1 MISRIVHWIF
11 VFVFSVISLI
21 MTLLGGYLAYL
32 GGSLYY
38 LGSGLAILATTVYMV
53 KGNSKAYKIF
63 GCLIAVTLVWALYE
77 SDLYWLSLLP
87 RIATWLGL
95 GLWFLCPWYLSSLK
109 SDSDEKQKIKRRWI
123 LIPSGL
129 SVIAFIF
136 TTVQGY
142 EHNGIGT
149 DRKAADSAQ
158 VTDWRQ
164 YGNNDGGTRF
174 AQLEQINTKTV
185 GNLKEVWR
193 YRTGVEQDFKMTPLQ
208 VDNYLYICGSANV
221 LMAINSDSGEEIWR
235 HDPKA
240 VPSGSNQ
247 YARTCRGISYHQA
260 PADYLGQCP
269 KRILVGT
276 VDARLIA
283 VDAKT
288 GAVCSD
294 FGDNGAVDLSKDM
307 GLFELGEYYV
317 TSPPVIADDVA
328 VIGGLVADSQNLGLP
343 SGVVRAFSATTG
355 EFAWAWDLGNPGYY
369 GEPEDGEIYTPGTP
383 NVWSIM
389 SYDPQLD
396 LIYAPTGNA
405 APDYWGGVRRKE
417 DDEWSSAI
425 VALDGA
431 TGEPK
436 WKFQTVHHDVWD
448 YDLPAQP
455 VLVDVER
462 DSETVPAV
470 AVPTK
475 MGDIFLLD
483 RRDGTPV
490 HPIKE
495 QAVPQSDLYG
505 ESLSATQPVS
515 PLPNFHPYRH
525 EKDMWGLTP
534 IDQLLCRVE
543 YNIMNYQGMFTPPSA
558 DGPLLIGGT
567 MLAPGNFGGFNW
579 GSVSVDADN
588 GLLIAAPQMLAHRL
602 NMATPEQIAAA
613 GPIAG
618 LILGSAHPAV
628 RMNEDD
634 PIPEPRE
641 PNPDDPF
648 DYVRIKYYGFPQPFM
663 SKLGTRVP
671 CFEPPWSK
679 IAVMDLN
686 TKELL
691 WSRPLGTMKNA
702 GPFGWQSGL
711 PIEVGVAVRA
721 GTLTT
726 RGGLTFISSTM
737 DSTVRAYDVR
747 TGEIKWSQA
756 LPGNS
761 QSTPMSYLSKK
772 NGKQYLIVTV
782 PNPSWI
788 YPRDPKTNTYTDSS
802 SPVDGKGGYV
812 IAYALED

>member
-1 MISRIVHWIF
+1 MAHKKNVSILLGSIFLFVSGQVYPDTEARNFGSKYSPLKTINKDNISRLELAWKYHTKDIPATPGLTAFQDTPVLVGDNLIVCSVSRRVIALDPQTGAERW
-11 VFVFSVISLI
+11 VFDPKSPPNSTNKCRGVSVWQDDKLESSAECSTRLFMGTSDYRLISL
-21 MTLLGGYLAYL
+21 
-32 GGSLYY
+32 
-38 LGSGLAILATTVYMV
+38 
-53 KGNSKAYKIF
+53 
-63 GCLIAVTLVWALYE
+63 
-77 SDLYWLSLLP
+77 D
-87 RIATWLGL
+87 
-95 GLWFLCPWYLSSLK
+95 
-109 SDSDEKQKIKRRWI
+109 
-123 LIPSGL
+123 
-129 SVIAFIF
+129 
-136 TTVQGY
+136 
-142 EHNGIGT
+142 
-149 DRKAADSAQ
+149 
-158 VTDWRQ
+158 
-164 YGNNDGGTRF
+164 
-174 AQLEQINTKTV
+174 
-185 GNLKEVWR
+185 
-193 YRTGVEQDFKMTPLQ
+193 
-208 VDNYLYICGSANV
+208 
-221 LMAINSDSGEEIWR
+221 
-235 HDPKA
+235 
-240 VPSGSNQ
+240 
-247 YARTCRGISYHQA
+247 
-260 PADYLGQCP
+260 
-269 KRILVGT
+269 
-276 VDARLIA
+276 
-283 VDAKT
+283 
-288 GAVCSD
+288 
-294 FGDNGAVDLSKDM
+294 
-307 GLFELGEYYV
+307 
-317 TSPPVIADDVA
+317 
-328 VIGGLVADSQNLGLP
+328 
-343 SGVVRAFSATTG
+343 ATTG
-355 EFAWAWDLGNPGYY
+355 KLCSNFGEGGIVTMQPSKATIVPGEVSALSRPAVVNDTIVVGSSVMDNQRLNAPSGQVLAFNARTGQQVWAFDPVPRKQSDIAARTWEGGLPVNGG
-369 GEPEDGEIYTPGTP
+369 G
-383 NVWSIM
+383 NVWAGM
-389 SYDPQLD
+389 VVDEALD
-396 LIYAPTGNA
+396 MVYLPTTS
-405 APDYWGGVRRKE
+405 PSVDFYGGERLGDNLYTDSV
-417 DDEWSSAI
+417 
-425 VALDGA
+425 VALKGS
-431 TGEPK
+431 TGEVV
-436 WKFQTVHHDVWD
+436 WHFQIVHHDVWD

-462 DSETVPAV
+462 DGETVPAV

-490 HPIKE
+490 HPIE
-495 QAVPQSDLYG
+495 EHAVPQSDLYG

-772 NGKQYLIVTV
+772 NGKQYL
-782 PNPSWI
+782 
-788 YPRDPKTNTYTDSS
+788 
-802 SPVDGKGGYV
+802 
-812 IAYALED
+812 